1 LSDTRDWTGGGGGE
15 KPKDQTL
22 KRIPD
27 MKKGQKALAGTRVPS
42 EDLRVALGLYLVACG
57 NRKAV

>member
-1 LSDTRDWTGGGGGE
+1 LDGRWGRR

-22 KRIPD
+22 KRISD
-27 MKKGQKALAGTRVPS
+27 MEKGQKALAGTHVPS
-42 EDLRVALGLYLVACG
+42 KDLRVALGLYLVACG